1 MGVLEDFG
9 KNRVDQKANISE
21 ISGGWFALLNKFRRL
36 FDDRGHLHEAPIHHS
51 QRLGRGKGK
60 VKHSPFGEG
69 ATIIDHDDN
78 GAKRP
83 WIGDAQSR
91 AKRQAAV
98 SRSEFRRIV
107 AIPTSRSTRVVSAV
121 IGRHS

>member
-9 KNRVDQKANISE
+9 KTEWIKKRIYLKSAQAGVLKKE
-21 ISGGWFALLNKFRRL
+21 FRRL
-36 FDDRGHLHEAPIHHS
+36 FNDRGHLHKTPIHHS
-51 QRLGRGKGK
+51 QRFGRCKGK

-78 GAKRP
+78 GAQRP